1 DFCRRGVCDGSG
13 WILDDETNTARACEC
28 RTIRINRNASR
39 RIGSGIP
46 RRFRGVSFERKPI
59 CDLDPMVLR
68 QVRDFIT
75 DIEGNL
81 DRGRGFWFYG
91 DVGTGKTSLAMLISQ
106 SAIERGRSV
115 AIYSVPQL
123 LADIKA
129 TYEDGAGSSYLDLFR
144 RLSRVDLLHLD
155 DLGAEKRTE
164 WVLEQLYA
172 IVNERWQ
179 DQRSIV
185 VVRYQGGNNAG
196 HTIVRDDQIYKF
208 HLIPSGI
215 LYPGKLCLIGNGVV
229 VDPKVITDEIAALHA
244 RGVDTSGLKISANAH
259 LIMPYH

>member
-1 DFCRRGVCDGSG
+1 LSPFGTDSCPRGVCDGSG
-13 WILDDETNTARACEC
+13 WILDEDSNTARPCEC
-28 RTIRINRNASR
+28 RAIRINRRSSR

-46 RRFRGVSFERKPI
+46 RRFRGVSFDRKPI
-59 CDLDPMVLR
+59 RDLDPMVLR

-75 DIEGNL
+75 DLDRNL

-91 DVGTGKTSLAMLISQ
+91 DVGTGKTSLAMLIS
-106 SAIERGRSV
+106 SAAIEAGRSV

-129 TYEDGAGSSYLDLFR
+129 TYEDGSGSSYLQLFR

-155 DLGAEKRTE
+155 DLGAEKTTE

-179 DQRSIV
+179 EQRSMLVTTNLMDRDRLREQIGDRTV
-185 VVRYQGGNNAG
+185 SRLSEMCA
-196 HTIVRDDQIYKF
+196 TIPIMGSDLRTPVPDWEQR
-208 HLIPSGI
+208 
-215 LYPGKLCLIGNGVV
+215 
-229 VDPKVITDEIAALHA
+229 A
-244 RGVDTSGLKISANAH
+244 RAQAS
-259 LIMPYH
+259 